1 MAKLTELISSELS
14 VSIEIIE
21 KGLRQANIR
30 FRKIRVSKKSGGYRT
45 ITQPAA
51 ELKLIQQWLIER
63 VLNSLPIS
71 HIASAFHPGASILK
85 NASEHKR
92 SKYSVRVD
100 LENFFPSIKGV
111 DLLAVIDQHRQQLPD
126 WTKDELFFEILNKAC
141 FDAQEKLPIGYS
153 TSPIIANIVMNNFDN
168 QLFALLNA
176 NSEQFGQFKL
186 TRYADDFIFSSDL
199 KGACKS
205 FVDSIHTLCRTI
217 SSPTLAINK
226 KKTRFMSRMGGST
239 LITGLRI
246 NQQGNVRVHPNYRDH
261 VRLLLK
267 HYSAGKL
274 NVDEYQKLIGHLAYI
289 ENVDPKLFTRLS
301 FKYFLDI
308 SKLRGSK

>member
-1 MAKLTELISSELS
+1 MVKLTELISSELS

-30 FRKIRVSKKSGGYRT
+30 FRKIRVPKKSGGYRT

-100 LENFFPSIKGV
+100 LESFFPSIKDV
-111 DLLAVIDQHRQQLPD
+111 DLLSVIDQHRQQLPD
-126 WTKDELFFEILNKAC
+126 WTENELFIEILSKAC
-141 FDAQEKLPIGYS
+141 FDSQKKLPIGYS
-153 TSPIIANIVMNNFDN
+153 TSPIIANIVMHNFDN
-168 QLFALLNA
+168 QLYDLLNS
-176 NSEQFGQFKL
+176 NKEQFGQFKL

-199 KGACKS
+199 KGACKA
-205 FVDSIHTLCRTI
+205 FVEVIHRLCKSIL
-217 SSPTLAINK
+217 SPTLTINE
-226 KKTRFMSRMGGST
+226 KKTRYMSRMGGST

-246 NQQGNVRVHPNYRDH
+246 NQQGNVRVHANYRDH

-274 NVDEYQKLIGHLAYI
+274 NAEESQKLIGHLAYL
-289 ENVDPKLFTRLS
+289 ENVDSKLFTRLC

-308 SKLRGSK
+308 SKLRGYK